1 MALARLP
8 AKLTKLPLC
17 HHGARPEFADV
28 DASLPL
34 TMASAKRKAAPTAE
48 LYVACL
54 DQLGQFGN
62 QVFQYAFAVAY
73 AELWG
78 LRLRTPR
85 WVGAHVFVGA
95 AEPAQALTPLPP
107 PSERV
112 ILADRVVLSHAGW
125 KVWVESREPLAS
137 LVRASGAPLSG
148 RTLRSR
154 CPQVN
159 AAAIAAD
166 GAAACASTGVEHVE
180 ACLASGGML
189 ELWGFFQF
197 DTRHFAPH
205 AALLRAAFAPHAA
218 LRRLVQ
224 AALEELCAPVAGGDG
239 APRTLVV
246 LHVRC
251 ADTSVL
257 ADSPPSTAPHL
268 PLACASHVQG
278 IPAVYPLVIPPGA
291 RRTRRLSARRRQRSV
306 VAGRTIAHAA
316 RRTRGQ
322 MASGRP
328 SQRRRW

>member
-1 MALARLP
+1 
-8 AKLTKLPLC
+8 
-17 HHGARPEFADV
+17 
-28 DASLPL
+28 
-34 TMASAKRKAAPTAE
+34 MASAKRKAAPTAE

-62 QVFQYAFAVAY
+62 QVFQYAFAIAY

-78 LRLRTPR
+78 LLLRTPR
-85 WVGAHVFVGA
+85 WVGAYAFVGA

-107 PSERV
+107 QSERV

-125 KVWVESREPLAS
+125 KIWVESREPLAS

-159 AAAIAAD
+159 ATAIAPD
-166 GAAACASTGVEHVE
+166 GAAACASTGLEHVE
-180 ACLASGGML
+180 RCLAAGGML

-205 AALLRAAFAPHAA
+205 AALLRSAFAPHAA

-251 ADTSVL
+251 ADQGRGGQSILHRTVPPTGLRIARLTQL
-257 ADSPPSTAPHL
+257 AIA
-268 PLACASHVQG
+268 
-278 IPAVYPLVIPPGA
+278 PGA
-291 RRTRRLSARRRQRSV
+291 TRTRRRSARRMAGRRMRRHAL
-306 VAGRTIAHAA
+306 VAGRTIAHAG
-316 RRTRGQ
+316 RLTRGPT
-322 MASGRP
+322 ASGRP
-328 SQRRRW
+328 SQRRRRRRRRQRQR